1 MTDSWEMFGLLD
13 MSEGAICQINNSQ
26 KQTATGLS
34 DEEVE
39 DSTLEKVKATDRSLE
54 LSLPMSP
61 FH

>member
-1 MTDSWEMFGLLD
+1 

-34 DEEVE
+34 DEEAE
-39 DSTLEKVKATDRSLE
+39 DSTLEKTKATDRSVV
-54 LSLPMSP
+54 LSLSMCP